1 MAPKFNL
8 QNILDVRHQKVELL
22 EVELS
27 NRIIEKLDAQ
37 NLLISIQ
44 NEQKSLMDQITRAM
58 SNNINLFTLSFLRM
72 NCQAVT
78 DQIPLAIN
86 NLENAKKNVE
96 DKRTELVKAKQDEE
110 TLNILKQKGVDR
122 WNANQLR
129 VEMGMQDDIYIS
141 RAFHQEGQE
150 G

>member
-27 NRIIEKLDAQ
+27 NLIMDRLEAQ
-37 NLLISIQ
+37 NLLVSIQ
-44 NEQKSLMDQITRAM
+44 NEQRSLMDQITGAM

-72 NCQAVT
+72 NCQAVS
-78 DQIPLAIN
+78 DQIPLAMN
-86 NLENAKKNVE
+86 NLEIARQHVE
-96 DKRTELVKAKQDEE
+96 DKRIELVKARQDEE
-110 TLNILKQKGVDR
+110 TLNILKQKGIDR
-122 WNANQLR
+122 WNTNQLR
-129 VEMGMQDDIYIS
+129 IEMGIQDDIYIS
-141 RAFHQEGQE
+141 RAFRQKGQE